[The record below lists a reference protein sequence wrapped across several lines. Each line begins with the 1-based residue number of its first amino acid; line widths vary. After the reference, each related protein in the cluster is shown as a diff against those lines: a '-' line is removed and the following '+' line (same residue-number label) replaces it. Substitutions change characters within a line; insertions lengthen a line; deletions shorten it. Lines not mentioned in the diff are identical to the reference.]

1 MPLSSK
7 HTPSTLTIRR
17 PDDWH
22 VHLRDG
28 VLLQAI
34 AVHTARQFARAIIM
48 PNLVPP
54 VTKVAEAAAYRER
67 IRRAVPADLKFE
79 PLMTCYLTDGADP
92 AELTRG
98 KAEGVWVAAKLYPAH
113 ATTNSAHGVTSV
125 EQIAKGLEA
134 MEKVGMPLLVHG
146 EVTDPEVD
154 IFDREAVFLD
164 KVLTPLLKR
173 HQGLKVVLEHITTKE
188 GVDFVEA
195 SGSRVGG
202 TITPHHLSYN
212 RNAIFKGGIRPHFY
226 CLPIAK
232 REVHRLALR
241 RAATSKSEQFFLGTD
256 TAPHTADTKE
266 CACGCAGIFNAP
278 VAMQVYAQVFAEENA
293 LDRLEAFAS
302 LNGPRFYGLPANEER
317 VTLRAA
323 PLDVPEYVD
332 VPGGDKNVLVFR
344 PDTPVG
350 WSF

>member
-1 MPLSSK
+1 MPIP
-7 HTPSTLTIRR
+7 TTLTLRR

-28 VLLQAI
+28 PMLAAC

-54 VTKVAEAAAYRER
+54 VTKVAEAAAYRDR
-67 IRRAVPADLKFE
+67 IRAAVPADLKFE

-92 AELTRG
+92 AELARG
-98 KAEGVWVAAKLYPAH
+98 KKEGVWVAAKLYPAH
-113 ATTNSAHGVTSV
+113 ATTNSAHGVTSMDRV
-125 EQIAKGLEA
+125 AKGLEA
-134 MEKVGMPLLVHG
+134 MEKAGMPLLVHG
-146 EVTDPEVD
+146 EVTDPDVD

-164 KVLTPLLKR
+164 KVLFPLLKR
-173 HQGLKVVLEHITTKE
+173 HPGLRVVLEHITTRE
-188 GVDFVEA
+188 GVAFVEA
-195 SGSRVGG
+195 HPGRMGG

-232 REVHRLALR
+232 REEHRLALR
-241 RAATSKSEQFFLGTD
+241 RAATSGGPQFFLGTD

-278 VAMQVYAQVFAEENA
+278 VAMQVYAQVFAEERA

-323 PLDVPEYVD
+323 ALEAPESVD
-332 VPGGDKNVLVFR
+332 VPGLAKNIVVFC

>member
-1 MPLSSK
+1 MPI
-7 HTPSTLTIRR
+7 PQTLTIRR

-28 VLLQAI
+28 AMLKAC

-54 VTKVAEAAAYRER
+54 VTKVAEASAYRDR
-67 IRRAVPADLKFE
+67 IRAAVPADLKFE

-92 AELTRG
+92 VELARG
-98 KAEGVWVAAKLYPAH
+98 KKEGVWVAAKLYPAH
-113 ATTNSAHGVTSV
+113 ATTNSAHGVTSM
-125 EQIAKGLEA
+125 EQVAKGLEA
-134 MEKVGMPLLVHG
+134 MEKAGMPLLVHG
-146 EVTDPEVD
+146 EVTDPDVD
-154 IFDREAVFLD
+154 LFDREAVFLD
-164 KVLTPLLKR
+164 KVLFPLLKR
-173 HQGLKVVLEHITTKE
+173 HPGLKIVLEHITTRE
-188 GVDFVEA
+188 GVAFVEA
-195 SGSRVGG
+195 HPDRMGG
-202 TITPHHLSYN
+202 TITPHHLNYN

-232 REVHRLALR
+232 REEHRLALR
-241 RAATSKSEQFFLGTD
+241 RAATSGNPAFFLGTD
-256 TAPHTADTKE
+256 TAPHSTDTKE

-278 VAMQVYAQVFAEENA
+278 VAMQVYAQVFAEEGR
-293 LDRLEAFAS
+293 LDNLEAFAS
-302 LNGPRFYGLPANEER
+302 LNGPRFYDLPPNDEK

-323 PLDVPEYVD
+323 PLDVPETVE
-332 VPGGDKNVLVFR
+332 VPGLSKTITVFR

>member
-1 MPLSSK
+1 MS
-7 HTPSTLTIRR
+7 TPSTLSIRR

-28 VLLQAI
+28 PMLAAC
-34 AVHTARQFARAIIM
+34 AVHTARQFARGIIM

-67 IRRAVPADLKFE
+67 IRRAIPAGLAFE
-79 PLMTCYLTDGADP
+79 PLMTCYMTDDADP
-92 AELTRG
+92 AELVRG
-98 KAEGVWVAAKLYPAH
+98 KDKGVWVAAKLYPAH

-125 EQIAKGLEA
+125 QRIGKALEA
-134 MEKVGMPLLVHG
+134 MEKAGMPLLVHG

-154 IFDREAVFLD
+154 IFDREAVFLE
-164 KVLTPLLKR
+164 KVLAPLLER
-173 HQGLKVVLEHITTKE
+173 HRGLKVVLEHITTRE
-188 GVDFVEA
+188 GVQFVEA
-195 SGSRVGG
+195 HPGRLGG

-232 REVHRLALR
+232 REEHRLALR
-241 RAATSKSEQFFLGTD
+241 RAATSGHPAFFLGTD

-266 CACGCAGIFNAP
+266 CACGCAGVFNAP
-278 VAMQVYAQVFAEENA
+278 VAMQVYAQVFAEEGA
-293 LDRLEAFAS
+293 LDKLEAFAS
-302 LNGPRFYGLPANEER
+302 LNGPRFYGLPVNEER
-317 VTLRAA
+317 MTLQAR
-323 PLDVPEYVD
+323 PLDAPERVD
-332 VPGGDKNVLVFR
+332 VLGADESIVVFR
-344 PDTPVG
+344 PDTPVC

>member
-1 MPLSSK
+1 MPSSL
-7 HTPSTLTIRR
+7 TLRR

-28 VLLQAI
+28 AMLQACAI
-34 AVHTARQFARAIIM
+34 HTAKQFERAIIM

-54 VTKVAEAAAYRER
+54 ITRVAEAAAYRDR
-67 IRRAVPADLKFE
+67 IRRAVPSELAFE
-79 PLMTCYLTDGADP
+79 PLMTCYLTDDADP
-92 AELTRG
+92 AELERG
-98 KAEGVWVAAKLYPAH
+98 KRDGVWVAAKLYPAH
-113 ATTNSAHGVTSV
+113 ATTNSAHGVTSM
-125 EQIAKGLEA
+125 ERIAPALAA
-134 MEKVGMPLLVHG
+134 MEKAGMPLLVHG

-164 KVLTPLLKR
+164 RVLAPLLRR
-173 HQGLKVVLEHITTKE
+173 HQGLKVVLEHVTTRE
-188 GVDFVEA
+188 GVAFVEA
-195 SGSRVGG
+195 GGEHVGG
-202 TITPHHLSYN
+202 TITPHHLSFN

-232 REVHRLALR
+232 REEHRQALR
-241 RAATSKSEQFFLGTD
+241 RAATTGSRFFLGTD

-278 VAMQVYAQVFAEENA
+278 VALQVYAQVFAEEGA

-302 LNGPRFYGLPANEER
+302 LNGPRFYGLPANEQR
-317 VTLRAA
+317 ITLHAA
-323 PLDVPEYVD
+323 PLSAPESIA
-332 VPGGDKNVLVFR
+332 VPGSDKSIMVFR

-350 WSF
+350 WSY

>member
-1 MPLSSK
+1 MSHPTTLS
-7 HTPSTLTIRR
+7 LRR

-28 VLLQAI
+28 VMLEAC
-34 AVHTARQFARAIIM
+34 AVHTARQFARGIIM

-67 IRRAVPADLKFE
+67 IRRAVPAGLSFE
-79 PLMTCYLTDGADP
+79 PLMTCYLTDDADP
-92 AELTRG
+92 AELARG
-98 KAEGVWVAAKLYPAH
+98 KSEGVWVAAKLYPAH
-113 ATTNSAHGVTSV
+113 ATTNAAHGVTSMHR
-125 EQIAKGLEA
+125 IARGLEA
-134 MEKVGMPLLVHG
+134 MEKAGMPLLVHG
-146 EVTDPEVD
+146 EVTDPEID

-164 KVLTPLLKR
+164 KVLAPLLAR

-188 GVDFVEA
+188 GVAFVEA
-195 SGSRVGG
+195 EGARVGG
-202 TITPHHLSYN
+202 TITPHHLNYN

-232 REVHRLALR
+232 REEHRLALR
-241 RAATSKSEQFFLGTD
+241 RAATSGSAQFFLGTD

-278 VAMQVYAQVFAEENA
+278 VAMQVYAQVFAEEDA

-302 LNGPRFYGLPANEER
+302 LNGPAFYGLPANEER
-317 VTLRAA
+317 ITLHAKPLEA
-323 PLDVPEYVD
+323 PERIEVPASNKSIV
-332 VPGGDKNVLVFR
+332 VFR
-344 PDTPVG
+344 PDAPVG

>member
-1 MPLSSK
+1 MPMTSA
-7 HTPSTLTIRR
+7 TTLTLRR

-28 VLLQAI
+28 PMLEAC
-34 AVHTARQFARAIIM
+34 AVHTARQFARGIIM

-54 VTKVAEAAAYRER
+54 VTKVAEAKAYRDR
-67 IRRAVPADLKFE
+67 IRRAVPDGLAFE
-79 PLMTCYLTDGADP
+79 PLMTSYLTDDADP
-92 AELTRG
+92 GELARG
-98 KAEGVWVAAKLYPAH
+98 KKEGVWVAAKLYPAH
-113 ATTNSAHGVTSV
+113 ATTNSADGVTSV
-125 EQIAKGLEA
+125 DRIARGLEA
-134 MEKVGMPLLVHG
+134 MEKAGMPLLVHG
-146 EVTDPEVD
+146 EVTDSEVD

-173 HQGLKVVLEHITTKE
+173 HQGLKIVLEHITTKE
-188 GVDFVEA
+188 GVAFVEA
-195 SGSRVGG
+195 HPGRLGG
-202 TITPHHLSYN
+202 TITPHHLSFN

-232 REVHRLALR
+232 REEHRLALR
-241 RAATSKSEQFFLGTD
+241 RAATSGHPAFFLGTD

-278 VAMQVYAQVFAEENA
+278 VAIQVYAQVFMEENA

-317 VTLRAA
+317 IVLQAKPLEA
-323 PLDVPEYVD
+323 PERID
-332 VPGGDKNVLVFR
+332 VPGSNKTIAVFR
-344 PDTPVG
+344 PDTAVG

>member
-1 MPLSSK
+1 MAMPTTLS
-7 HTPSTLTIRR
+7 IRR

-28 VLLQAI
+28 PMLAAC
-34 AVHTARQFARAIIM
+34 AVHTARQFARGIIM

-67 IRRAVPADLKFE
+67 IRRAVPASLKFE

-92 AELTRG
+92 AELLRG
-98 KAEGVWVAAKLYPAH
+98 KQDNVWVAAKLYPAH

-125 EQIAKGLEA
+125 DKIAKGLEA
-134 MEKVGMPLLVHG
+134 MEKAGMPLLVHG
-146 EVTDPEVD
+146 ELTDADVD

-164 KVLTPLLKR
+164 KVLVPLLKR

-188 GVDFVEA
+188 GIAFVEA
-195 SGSRVGG
+195 HPGRLGG

-232 REVHRLALR
+232 REEHRLALR
-241 RAATSKSEQFFLGTD
+241 RAATSGSPQFFLGTD

-278 VAMQVYAQVFAEENA
+278 VALQVYAQVFMEEAA

-302 LNGPRFYGLPANEER
+302 LNGPRFYGLPPNEER
-317 VTLRAA
+317 VTLQAKPLEA
-323 PLDVPEYVD
+323 PERIE
-332 VPGGDKNVLVFR
+332 VPGGNQSIVVFR

>member
-1 MPLSSK
+1 MPSPTTLS
-7 HTPSTLTIRR
+7 LRR

-28 VLLQAI
+28 AMLEAC
-34 AVHTARQFARAIIM
+34 AAHTARQFARAIIM

-54 VTKVAEAAAYRER
+54 VTRVAEARAYRDR
-67 IRRAVPADLKFE
+67 IRSAVPAELKFE

-98 KAEGVWVAAKLYPAH
+98 KQGGVWVAAKLYPAH
-113 ATTNSAHGVTSV
+113 ATTNSAHGVTSMDKV
-125 EQIAKGLEA
+125 AKGLEA
-134 MEKVGMPLLVHG
+134 MEKAGMPLLVHG
-146 EVTDPEVD
+146 EVTDADVD

-164 KVLTPLLKR
+164 KVLAPLLRR
-173 HQGLKVVLEHITTKE
+173 HQGLKVVLEHITTKD
-188 GVDFVEA
+188 GVDFVMA
-195 SGSRVGG
+195 QDGRVGG
-202 TITPHHLSYN
+202 TITPHHLMIN

-232 REVHRLALR
+232 REEHRLALR
-241 RAATSKSEQFFLGTD
+241 RAATSGNAKFFLGTD

-266 CACGCAGIFNAP
+266 CACGCAGIFCAP
-278 VAMQVYAQVFAEENA
+278 VAMQVYTQVFMEENA

-302 LNGPRFYGLPANEER
+302 LNGPAFYGLVPNEER
-317 VTLRAA
+317 ITLQARPLEA
-323 PLDVPEYVD
+323 PEKIE
-332 VPGGDKNVLVFR
+332 VPGGNKSVVVFR
-344 PDTPVG
+344 PDTLVG

>member
-1 MPLSSK
+1 MSQPSSI
-7 HTPSTLTIRR
+7 TIRR

-28 VLLQAI
+28 PMLAAC

-54 VTKVAEAAAYRER
+54 VTKVAEAAAYRDR
-67 IRRAVPADLKFE
+67 IRKAIPADLQFE

-92 AELTRG
+92 VELARG
-98 KAEGVWVAAKLYPAH
+98 KKEGVWVAAKLYPAH
-113 ATTNSAHGVTSV
+113 ATTNSAHGVTSMDRV
-125 EQIAKGLEA
+125 AKGLEA
-134 MEKVGMPLLVHG
+134 MEKAGMPLLVHG
-146 EVTDPEVD
+146 EVTDPDVD

-164 KVLTPLLKR
+164 KVLFPLLKR
-173 HQGLKVVLEHITTKE
+173 HPGLKIVLEHITTRE
-188 GVDFVEA
+188 GVAFVEA
-195 SGSRVGG
+195 HPDRMGG

-232 REVHRLALR
+232 REEHRLALR
-241 RAATSKSEQFFLGTD
+241 RAATSGNPAFFLGTD
-256 TAPHTADTKE
+256 TAPHSTDTKE

-278 VAMQVYAQVFAEENA
+278 VAMQVYAQVFAEEGK

-302 LNGPRFYGLPANEER
+302 LNGPRFYGLPANEEK

-323 PLDVPEYVD
+323 TLDAPETVE
-332 VPGGDKNVLVFR
+332 VPGLSPGLAKTITVFR

>member
-1 MPLSSK
+1 MPMPTTLS
-7 HTPSTLTIRR
+7 IRR

-28 VLLQAI
+28 PMLAAC
-34 AVHTARQFARAIIM
+34 AVHTARQFARGIIM

-67 IRRAVPADLKFE
+67 IRRAVPASLKFE

-92 AELTRG
+92 AELSRG
-98 KAEGVWVAAKLYPAH
+98 KQESVWVAAKLYPAH

-125 EQIAKGLEA
+125 DKIAKGLEA
-134 MEKVGMPLLVHG
+134 MEKAAMPLLVHG
-146 EVTDPEVD
+146 EVTDADVD

-188 GVDFVEA
+188 GVAFVEA
-195 SGSRVGG
+195 HPGRLGG

-232 REVHRLALR
+232 REEHRLALR
-241 RAATSKSEQFFLGTD
+241 RAATSGSPQFFLGTD

-278 VAMQVYAQVFAEENA
+278 VALQVYAQVFMEEAA
-293 LDRLEAFAS
+293 LDKLEAFAS

-317 VTLRAA
+317 VTLQAKPLEA
-323 PLDVPEYVD
+323 PERIE
-332 VPGGDKNVLVFR
+332 VPGGSKSIVVFR